1 MVTAGVYLVARSHVL
16 FDLAGPA
23 KTAVAVIGA
32 ATLMY
37 GALSALAQRD
47 IKRVLAYSTISQI
60 GYMFLALGVG
70 AWSAAIFHF
79 MTHAFFKALLFLAA
93 GLVIKA
99 MGGEHNILNMGGLY
113 RSLRPVFWVFLIGAA
128 SLSAVPLVTA
138 GFYSKDLILGS
149 ALSSGEG
156 GVWLWAF
163 GVVGALLTSLY
174 TFRLIFLVFFGKEKK
189 APSPVA
195 FGKESWAPVGILAA
209 LAIVGGFV
217 ELPPNWGGVSLFSDF
232 LSPALAAPELE
243 PGGFAGSVAS
253 QLIVAIA
260 SLAGIYVS
268 YLLFAHASGRVKR
281 RANRPAVAALS
292 RLALDGWGFDRIYQV
307 VFVRP
312 FIWLTR
318 TNKDDVIDSAFTAVA
333 WSSRQASGLLSRTQ
347 TGKLRYYVA
356 VAALGVLVFVAL
368 GVFR

>member
-1 MVTAGVYLVARSHVL
+1 
-16 FDLAGPA
+16 
-23 KTAVAVIGA
+23 
-32 ATLMY
+32 
-37 GALSALAQRD
+37 
-47 IKRVLAYSTISQI
+47 
-60 GYMFLALGVG
+60 
-70 AWSAAIFHF
+70 
-79 MTHAFFKALLFLAA
+79 
-93 GLVIKA
+93 
-99 MGGEHNILNMGGLY
+99 
-113 RSLRPVFWVFLIGAA
+113 
-128 SLSAVPLVTA
+128 
-138 GFYSKDLILGS
+138 
-149 ALSSGEG
+149 
-156 GVWLWAF
+156 
-163 GVVGALLTSLY
+163 
-174 TFRLIFLVFFGKEKK
+174 LVFFGKEKK